1 LDVDKTILSV
11 AELNQATVA
20 PVGGVAVRITAPVPH
35 RPLLITTGD
44 AMVADC
50 ALMTAEVATELHPD
64 KEAVTVYDPGV
75 KLGNTP
81 VVLVV
86 PLRVPPKTPSLRL

>member
-1 LDVDKTILSV
+1 MVPV
-11 AELNQATVA
+11 VA
-20 PVGGVAVRITAPVPH
+20 PQTGCVILKVGAAG
-35 RPLLITTGD
+35 
-44 AMVADC
+44 VADC